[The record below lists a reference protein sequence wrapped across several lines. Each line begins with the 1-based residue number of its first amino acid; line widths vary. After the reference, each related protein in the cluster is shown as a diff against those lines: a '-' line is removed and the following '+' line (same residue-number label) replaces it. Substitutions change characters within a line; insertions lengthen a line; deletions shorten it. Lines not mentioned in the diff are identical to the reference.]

1 MTGTGVEAGRL
12 RVVPE
17 GVTHGPSREL
27 LAAGELCW
35 SYAYL
40 DLEASGDE
48 PLQSANSW
56 YERQGVRGTEGLY
69 VLGEARYGAF
79 EGPVTV
85 LLDGASGEVFL
96 ARPDDDDVLQRDL
109 LASSPQCLIALAAEI
124 EAVSA
129 AATGEHGLAEG
140 EVRPYGPAAVTEVQ
154 QLVRQLLREADP
166 ELFRRTDDRP
176 AHWETALT
184 VRALGWGARA
194 GGPGELAYAVPAA
207 LVEDLATLKGEGGV
221 RRFEEAEL
229 PAAISHGP
237 TRRLLR
243 EVGLPV
249 SGRCVLRVDAEGALR
264 TLAEEYPENFE
275 GGEEGEDEDELSTR
289 PQQGGFLVVGGWMYG
304 FVVVL
309 DGATGRVELPDS
321 WDDGEP
327 AAYLHRDLSAL
338 LYVLWTFERLR
349 AVRRG
354 TERPRR
360 HGPWSVFT
368 PSELLDGA
376 AEAVMRALDPEAF
389 ESESHF
395 WPIRIDDGHM
405 GSLLE

>member
-12 RVVPE
+12 RAVPE

-35 SYAYL
+35 SHAYL

-48 PLQSANSW
+48 PLQSATSW

-69 VLGEARYGAF
+69 VLGEACYQAWT
-79 EGPVTV
+79 GPVTV
-85 LLDGASGEVFL
+85 LLDGASGEVYL
-96 ARPDDDDVLQRDL
+96 ARPDGDDVLRRDL
-109 LASSPQCLIALAAEI
+109 LASGPESLIALAAEI
-124 EAVSA
+124 EAVGA
-129 AATGEHGLAEG
+129 AAAGEQGLPEG
-140 EVRPYGPAAVTEVQ
+140 GVRPYGPAAVSEVE
-154 QLVRQLLREADP
+154 QLVRQSLREADP

-184 VRALGWGARA
+184 IRALARGAEA
-194 GGPGELAYAVPAA
+194 GGPGEQAYAVSAA
-207 LVEDLATLKGEGGV
+207 LVEDLATLKGEGSV

-229 PAAISHGP
+229 PASVSHGP

-243 EVGLPV
+243 EIGLPV
-249 SGRCVLRVDAEGALR
+249 SDRCVLDVDAGEPLR
-264 TLAEEYPENFE
+264 TLAEEYPENFDA
-275 GGEEGEDEDELSTR
+275 EGEDEDELSTR
-289 PQQGGFLVVGGWMYG
+289 PQQGGFLVVGGWMYD
-304 FVVVL
+304 FVVLL
-309 DGATGRVELPDS
+309 DGATGRVELPDF

-349 AVRRG
+349 AVRRE

-360 HGPWSVFT
+360 PGPWSVFE

>member
-48 PLQSANSW
+48 PLQSATSW

-69 VLGEARYGAF
+69 VLGEACYEAWT
-79 EGPVTV
+79 GPVTV

-109 LASSPQCLIALAAEI
+109 LASSPECLIALATEI
-124 EAVSA
+124 EAVGA
-129 AATGEHGLAEG
+129 AAAGEHGLPEA
-140 EVRPYGPAAVTEVQ
+140 EVRPYGPTAVAEVG
-154 QLVRQLLREADP
+154 QLVRLLLREADP
-166 ELFRRTDDRP
+166 ELFRRTGDRP
-176 AHWETALT
+176 AHWETALAI
-184 VRALGWGARA
+184 RALAWGAEA
-194 GGPGELAYAVPAA
+194 GGPGEQAYTVSPA
-207 LVEDLATLKGEGGV
+207 LVEDLATLEGEGSV
-221 RRFEEAEL
+221 RRFEDAEL
-229 PAAISHGP
+229 PASLSHAP
-237 TRRLLR
+237 TRRLLTGI
-243 EVGLPV
+243 GLPV
-249 SGRCVLRVDAEGALR
+249 SDRCVLDVDAEGPLR
-264 TLAEEYPENFE
+264 TLAEVYPENYDPDD
-275 GGEEGEDEDELSTR
+275 GDESSTR
-289 PQQGGFLVVGGWMYG
+289 PHQGGFLVVGGWMYD
-304 FVVVL
+304 FVVLL
-309 DGATGRVELPDS
+309 DGATGRVELPDL

-349 AVRRG
+349 ALRRE
-354 TERPRR
+354 TEHPWTP
-360 HGPWSVFT
+360 GPWSVFE

-389 ESESHF
+389 ATESHF
-395 WPIRIDDGHM
+395 WPMRVDDGHM